1 MSMYETLAIII
12 ATVSTGVGI
21 VVAVGVMLRSQR
33 KEFRED
39 LRDLRLEIRS
49 VREEVRGEI
58 RELREELHREIEKLR
73 EELHREIEKL
83 REELHREIEELQEEI
98 SGVRRD
104 QQGIN
109 QRMAAIDGLIEGL
122 REAVIGRSAA

>member
-1 MSMYETLAIII
+1 MAMYETLSIIVT
-12 ATVSTGVGI
+12 TVSTGVGV
-21 VVAVGVMLRSQR
+21 VVAVGVMLRPQR

-58 RELREELHREIEKLR
+58 KELREELHKEIEKLR
-73 EELHREIEKL
+73 EE
-83 REELHREIEELQEEI
+83 I
-98 SGVRRD
+98 SGVRSD

-122 REAVIGRSAA
+122 REAVTGRSAAYA

>member
-21 VVAVGVMLRSQR
+21 VVAVGVMLRPQG

-49 VREEVRGEI
+49 VREEVGGEI
-58 RELREELHREIEKLR
+58 KELREELHREIEKLR
-73 EELHREIEKL
+73 EELHK
-83 REELHREIEELQEEI
+83 EIEELREEI
-98 SGVRRD
+98 SGVRSD

-122 REAVIGRSAA
+122 REAVTGRSAA

>member
-1 MSMYETLAIII
+1 MSIYETLGIII
-12 ATVSTGVGI
+12 TTISTGVG
-21 VVAVGVMLRSQR
+21 VVAAVGVMLRSQR
-33 KEFRED
+33 REFRED

-58 RELREELHREIEKLR
+58 KELREELHK
-73 EELHREIEKL
+73 
-83 REELHREIEELQEEI
+83 EIEELREEI
-98 SGVRRD
+98 SGVRSD

-122 REAVIGRSAA
+122 REAVTGRSAA